1 MFIKYLLNIRS
12 IHTCIKDS
20 LLSESVLGNIRL
32 YLREQNLKITDIN
45 RVETY
50 FPQVK

>member
-1 MFIKYLLNIRS
+1 MFIKHLLNIRS
-12 IHTCIKDS
+12 IHTCIKDC

-32 YLREQNLKITDIN
+32 YLREQNLKITDTN

-50 FPQVK
+50 FRQVK